1 MNLKVMHLYTLDCHR
16 KEVICY
22 SLTVTLPNQAPWPLF
37 NYEAKGKGSLNLV
50 PLTKKTPKHFKA
62 IIHFL
67 NDQLAADT
75 KIFTPILITPCCLSL
90 IWPSLT
96 PLGSLSNIVYRSY
109 HNAARHPMIKSVLLK
124 DFITHKKGNLK
135 GSFCYCA
142 TEEKFLIYIQQYLQ
156 GKYRLKMC
164 FLCYTEAFW

>member
-22 SLTVTLPNQAPWPLF
+22 NLTVTLPNQAPWLLF
-37 NYEAKGKGSLNLV
+37 NYEGKGLLKSGS
-50 PLTKKTPKHFKA
+50 TDQKKPKHLKA

-109 HNAARHPMIKSVLLK
+109 HNAARHPMIKRVLLK
-124 DFITHKKGNLK
+124 GFITHEKGNLK

-142 TEEKFLIYIQQYLQ
+142 TEEKLLIYIQQYLQ
-156 GKYRLKMC
+156 GKYHLKMC